1 MTLYSKGVLA
11 KEGLLN
17 DAALL
22 GLSQQVDS
30 ELNNAKTLMN
40 QLGYT
45 DVTKAP
51 ALSVNTASLRV
62 VPGQLKV
69 QSIIV
74 KHPIEPILPIHA
86 VDVAPVVAKP
96 VDVVARPGTLVDK
109 RVPIGPIAPG
119 VGGAVIG
126 PAPSFAPISWLVN
139 EAVIIA
145 SSLDLTHTNLIVDPS
160 VNKLTIIVETLTCG
174 AGAQITFDDSTVWHP
189 VSVAPNHG
197 DRPAIVTIRA
207 IIPMV
212 RTMVRAAEMGPMDRP
227 AVPKPSRLPA
237 RRASAS
243 TP

>member
-1 MTLYSKGVLA
+1 MPQPLGTLKLSSTLQQLQSGVLTILAGKTSKVDSTKIMTLYSKGVLA

-86 VDVAPVVAKP
+86 VDVAPIVAKP
-96 VDVVARPGTLVDK
+96 VDVAAGRERLWTSACLLCQL
-109 RVPIGPIAPG
+109 RLEW
-119 VGGAVIG
+119 AV
-126 PAPSFAPISWLVN
+126 SWLGRRHR
-139 EAVIIA
+139 
-145 SSLDLTHTNLIVDPS
+145 S
-160 VNKLTIIVETLTCG
+160 
-174 AGAQITFDDSTVWHP
+174 
-189 VSVAPNHG
+189 
-197 DRPAIVTIRA
+197 R
-207 IIPMV
+207 
-212 RTMVRAAEMGPMDRP
+212 
-227 AVPKPSRLPA
+227 PSRGW
-237 RRASAS
+237 
-243 TP
+243 